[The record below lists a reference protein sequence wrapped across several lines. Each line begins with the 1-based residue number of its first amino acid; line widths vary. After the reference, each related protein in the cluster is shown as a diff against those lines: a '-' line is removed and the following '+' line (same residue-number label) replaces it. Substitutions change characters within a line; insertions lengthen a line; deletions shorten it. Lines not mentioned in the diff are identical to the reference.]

1 MSKGIPTELGTEK
14 IGTLLRKY
22 AVPAIIAMT
31 ASSLYNIVDSIFIGQ
46 GVGPY
51 AISGF
56 AITFPFMNLA
66 AAFGSLIGVGAST
79 LSSVL
84 LGQRD
89 YDNAKKVL
97 GNVVVL
103 NLIIGGL
110 FSLFSLLF
118 LDSILYFFGA
128 SENTLPYA
136 KEYMVIILAGNIVT
150 HMYLGLNA
158 LLRSSGHPKQ
168 AMAATML
175 TVALN
180 CILDP
185 IFIFVFD
192 MGIAGAAWATVLA
205 QVVALMWLLKIF
217 SDKNE
222 LIHFQKGIFKLQK
235 KIVLDS
241 LAIGLAPFL
250 MNSVSCFVV
259 IFINRQLLKYGG
271 DLSVGAYGIVN
282 RYVFLFMMIVMGF
295 TQGMQPIAGYNY
307 GARQY
312 DRVVDVLKRTIKWA
326 MLIMTTSFIV
336 GELFPQMVVSAF
348 TSDPDLIEKAANGVR
363 IIVLAFPV
371 IGINLVTS
379 NFFQSIGKPKRSIFL
394 SLSRQLIF
402 LTPLLYFLPLF
413 MGEKGVWWS
422 FAISDVISTVVASL
436 LLYQFLK
443 TFNNKKTTDYGE
455 ETA

>member
-1 MSKGIPTELGTEK
+1 MSNGIPIELGTEK
-14 IGTLLRKY
+14 VSKLLRKY

-89 YDNAKKVL
+89 YDNAKRVL

-103 NLIIGGL
+103 NLIMGGI
-110 FSLFSLLF
+110 FSLLSLLF
-118 LDSILYFFGA
+118 LDQILSFFGA

-136 KEYMVIILAGNIVT
+136 REYMVIILAGNIIT

-175 TVALN
+175 TVGLN
-180 CILDP
+180 CLLDP
-185 IFIFVFD
+185 LFIFVFD
-192 MGIAGAAWATVLA
+192 MGIAGAAWATILA
-205 QVVALMWLLKIF
+205 QLVALVWLLRIF
-217 SDKNE
+217 SNKNE
-222 LIHFQKGIFKLQK
+222 LIHFQKGIFRLQK
-235 KIVLDS
+235 RIVKDS

-250 MNSVSCFVV
+250 MNAVSCFVV

-312 DRVVDVLKRTIKWA
+312 DRVTEVLKRTIKWG
-326 MLIMTTSFIV
+326 MIVMTTSFVV
-336 GELFPQMVVSAF
+336 GMLFPYTVVSAF
-348 TSDPDLIEKAANGVR
+348 TNDPDLIEKSAHGVR
-363 IIVLAFPV
+363 IIVIAFPV

-379 NFFQSIGKPKRSIFL
+379 NFFQSIGKPKKSIFL

-402 LTPLLYFLPLF
+402 LTPLLYILPTF

-422 FAISDVISTVVASL
+422 FAISDLISTVVACL
-436 LLYQFLK
+436 LLYKFFK
-443 TFNNKKTTDYGE
+443 TFNHEKT
-455 ETA
+455 A

>member
-1 MSKGIPTELGTEK
+1 MS
-14 IGTLLRKY
+14 TLLKKY

-31 ASSLYNIVDSIFIGQ
+31 ATSLYNIVDSIFIGQ

-79 LSSVL
+79 LTSVL

-89 YDNAKKVL
+89 YDKARKVL

-103 NLIIGGL
+103 NIIIGGL
-110 FSLFSLLF
+110 FTLLSLSF
-118 LDSILYFFGA
+118 LDQILYFFGA
-128 SENTLPYA
+128 SEKTLQYA
-136 KEYMVIILAGNIVT
+136 REYMVIILSGNIIT
-150 HMYLGLNA
+150 HLYLGLNA
-158 LLRSSGHPKQ
+158 LLRSAGHPKY
-168 AMAATML
+168 AMGATIL
-175 TVALN
+175 TVVLN

-192 MGIAGAAWATVLA
+192 MGIAGAAWATILS
-205 QVVALMWLLKIF
+205 QVVSLMWQFKIF
-217 SDKNE
+217 SNKEE
-222 LIHFQKGIFKLQK
+222 LIHFQKGIFRLEK
-235 KIVLDS
+235 KIVKDS

-250 MNSVSCFVV
+250 MNAVSCFVV

-271 DLSVGAYGIVN
+271 DLAVGAYGIVN

-312 DRVVDVLKRTIKWA
+312 SRVVSVLKKTIVAA
-326 MLIMTTSFIV
+326 MIIMTTSFVV
-336 GELFPQMVVSAF
+336 GELFPYTVVSAF
-348 TSDPDLIEKAANGVR
+348 TDDPELIEKSALGVR
-363 IIVLAFPV
+363 LIVIVFPL

-379 NFFQSIGKPKRSIFL
+379 NFFQSIGKPKRAIFL
-394 SLSRQLIF
+394 SLSRQLLF
-402 LTPLLYFLPLF
+402 LTPLIYVLPLYL
-413 MGEKGVWWS
+413 GERGVWWS
-422 FAISDVISTVVASL
+422 FVISDALSVAVSSWL
-436 LLYQFLK
+436 LFSFLK
-443 TFNNKKTTDYGE
+443 SFSNLKDECYGE
-455 ETA
+455 

>member
-1 MSKGIPTELGTEK
+1 MEKRIPTELGTEK
-14 IGTLLRKY
+14 VSVLLRKY

-103 NLIIGGL
+103 NLLIGGL
-110 FSLFSLLF
+110 FSIISLTF

-136 KEYMVIILAGNIVT
+136 KEYMVIILAGNIIT

-205 QVVALMWLLKIF
+205 QVVALVWLLKIF
-217 SDKNE
+217 SNKEE
-222 LIHFQKGIFKLQK
+222 LIHFQKGIFRLQR
-235 KIVLDS
+235 KIVVDS

-307 GARQY
+307 GARQF
-312 DRVVDVLKRTIKWA
+312 DRVKEVLMRTIKWA
-326 MLIMTTSFIV
+326 MLIMTTSFVV
-336 GELFPQMVVSAF
+336 GQLIPRTVVSAF
-348 TSDPDLIEKAANGVR
+348 TSDPDLIDKAAHGVR

-402 LTPLLYFLPLF
+402 LTPLLYLLPMF

-422 FAISDVISTVVASL
+422 FAISDIISTVVACL

-443 TFNNKKTTDYGE
+443 TFNHE
-455 ETA
+455 QTA

>member
-1 MSKGIPTELGTEK
+1 MEKRIPTELGTEK
-14 IGTLLRKY
+14 VSVLLKKY

-103 NLIIGGL
+103 NLLIGGL
-110 FSLFSLLF
+110 FSIISLTF

-136 KEYMVIILAGNIVT
+136 KEYMVIILAGNIIT

-205 QVVALMWLLKIF
+205 QVVALVWLLKIF
-217 SDKNE
+217 SNKEE
-222 LIHFQKGIFKLQK
+222 LIHFQKGIFRLQR
-235 KIVLDS
+235 KIVVDS

-307 GARQY
+307 GARQF
-312 DRVVDVLKRTIKWA
+312 DRVKEVLMRTIKWA
-326 MLIMTTSFIV
+326 MLIMTTSFVV
-336 GELFPQMVVSAF
+336 GQLIPRTVVSAF
-348 TSDPDLIEKAANGVR
+348 TSDPDLIDKAAHGVR

-402 LTPLLYFLPLF
+402 LTPLLYLLPMF

-422 FAISDVISTVVASL
+422 FAISDIISTVVACL

-443 TFNNKKTTDYGE
+443 TFNHE
-455 ETA
+455 QTA

>member
-1 MSKGIPTELGTEK
+1 MSKGIPTELGTENVGK
-14 IGTLLRKY
+14 LLKKY

-84 LGQRD
+84 LGQKD
-89 YDNAKKVL
+89 YDNAKRVL

-103 NLIIGGL
+103 NLIMGGL
-110 FSLFSLLF
+110 FSLISLLF
-118 LDSILYFFGA
+118 LDNILYFFGA

-136 KEYMVIILAGNIVT
+136 KEYMVIILAGNIIT

-168 AMAATML
+168 AMAATIL
-175 TVALN
+175 TVVLN

-185 IFIFVFD
+185 LFIFVFD
-192 MGIAGAAWATVLA
+192 MGIAGAAWATVLS
-205 QVVALMWLLKIF
+205 QFVALVWLLRTF

-222 LIHFQKGIFKLQK
+222 LIHFQKGIFRLRK
-235 KIVLDS
+235 KIVVDS

-250 MNSVSCFVV
+250 MNAVSCFVV

-312 DRVVDVLKRTIKWA
+312 KRVKEVLFKTIKWG
-326 MLIMTTSFIV
+326 MLVMTTSFVV
-336 GELFPQMVVSAF
+336 GMLIPKTVVSAF
-348 TSDPDLIEKAANGVR
+348 TSDPDLIEKAAKGVR
-363 IIVLAFPV
+363 IIVIAFPL

-402 LTPLLYFLPLF
+402 LSPLLYILPLI
-413 MGEKGVWWS
+413 MGESGVWWS
-422 FAISDVISTVVASL
+422 FAISDLISTVVASL

-443 TFNNKKTTDYGE
+443 TFNHE
-455 ETA
+455 QTA

>member
-1 MSKGIPTELGTEK
+1 MSNGIPIELGTEK
-14 IGTLLRKY
+14 VSKLLKKY

-103 NLIIGGL
+103 NLIMGGL
-110 FSLFSLLF
+110 FSLISLLF
-118 LDSILYFFGA
+118 LDQILYFFGA

-136 KEYMVIILAGNIVT
+136 KEYMVIILAGNIIT

-175 TVALN
+175 TVGLN
-180 CILDP
+180 CLLDP
-185 IFIFVFD
+185 LFIFVFD

-205 QVVALMWLLKIF
+205 QLVALVWLLRIF
-217 SDKNE
+217 SNKNE
-222 LIHFQKGIFKLQK
+222 LIHFQKGIFRLQK
-235 KIVLDS
+235 RIVKDS

-250 MNSVSCFVV
+250 MNAVSCFVV

-312 DRVVDVLKRTIKWA
+312 DRVTEVLKRTIKWG
-326 MLIMTTSFIV
+326 MIVMTTSFVV
-336 GELFPQMVVSAF
+336 GMLFPYTVVSAF
-348 TSDPDLIEKAANGVR
+348 TNDPDLIEKSAHGVR
-363 IIVLAFPV
+363 IIVIAFPV

-402 LTPLLYFLPLF
+402 LTPLLYILPTF

-422 FAISDVISTVVASL
+422 FAISDLISTIVACL
-436 LLYQFLK
+436 LLYKFFK
-443 TFNNKKTTDYGE
+443 TFNHEKT
-455 ETA
+455 A

>member
-1 MSKGIPTELGTEK
+1 LNKGIPTELGTEK
-14 IGTLLRKY
+14 VSKLLRKY

-84 LGQRD
+84 LGQKD

-103 NLIIGGL
+103 NLIMGGL
-110 FSLFSLLF
+110 FSLISLLF
-118 LDSILYFFGA
+118 LDGILYFFGA

-136 KEYMVIILAGNIVT
+136 KEYMVIILAGNIIT

-175 TVALN
+175 TVILN

-185 IFIFVFD
+185 LFIFVFD
-192 MGIAGAAWATVLA
+192 MGIAGAAWATILS
-205 QVVALMWLLKIF
+205 QVVALTWLLKIF
-217 SDKNE
+217 SNKDE
-222 LIHFQKGIFKLQK
+222 LIHFQSGIFRLQK
-235 KIVLDS
+235 KIVKDS

-250 MNSVSCFVV
+250 MNAVSCFVV

-282 RYVFLFMMIVMGF
+282 RYVFLFMMIVLGF
-295 TQGMQPIAGYNY
+295 TQGMQPIVGYNY

-312 DRVVDVLKRTIKWA
+312 DRVTEALKRTIKWG
-326 MLIMTTSFIV
+326 MIVMTTSFVV
-336 GELFPQMVVSAF
+336 GMFFPYTVVSAF
-348 TSDPDLIEKAANGVR
+348 TNDPDLIEKAAHGVR
-363 IIVLAFPV
+363 IIVFAFPV

-394 SLSRQLIF
+394 
-402 LTPLLYFLPLF
+402 
-413 MGEKGVWWS
+413 
-422 FAISDVISTVVASL
+422 
-436 LLYQFLK
+436 
-443 TFNNKKTTDYGE
+443 
-455 ETA
+455 

>member
-1 MSKGIPTELGTEK
+1 
-14 IGTLLRKY
+14 
-22 AVPAIIAMT
+22 MT

-103 NLIIGGL
+103 NLLIGGL
-110 FSLFSLLF
+110 FSIISLTF

-136 KEYMVIILAGNIVT
+136 KEYMVIILAGNIIT

-205 QVVALMWLLKIF
+205 QVVALVWLLKIF
-217 SDKNE
+217 SNKEE
-222 LIHFQKGIFKLQK
+222 LIHFQKGIFRLQR
-235 KIVLDS
+235 KIVVDS

-307 GARQY
+307 GARQF
-312 DRVVDVLKRTIKWA
+312 DRVKEVLMRTIKWA
-326 MLIMTTSFIV
+326 MLIMTTSFVV
-336 GELFPQMVVSAF
+336 GQLIPRTVVSAF
-348 TSDPDLIEKAANGVR
+348 TSDPDLIDKAAHGVR

-402 LTPLLYFLPLF
+402 LTPLLYLLPMF

-422 FAISDVISTVVASL
+422 FAISDIISTVVACL

-443 TFNNKKTTDYGE
+443 TFNHE
-455 ETA
+455 QTA

>member
-1 MSKGIPTELGTEK
+1 MSRGIPTELGTENV
-14 IGTLLRKY
+14 GVLLRKY

-31 ASSLYNIVDSIFIGQ
+31 ATSLYNIVDSIFIGQ

-89 YDNAKKVL
+89 YDNAKRVL

-103 NLIIGGL
+103 NLIMGGL
-110 FSLFSLLF
+110 FSIVSLIF
-118 LDSILYFFGA
+118 LDPILYFFGA
-128 SENTLPYA
+128 SENTLSFA
-136 KEYMVIILAGNIVT
+136 EEYMVIILAGNIIT

-168 AMAATML
+168 AMAATIL
-175 TVALN
+175 TVILN

-192 MGIAGAAWATVLA
+192 MGIAGAAWATILS
-205 QVVALMWLLKIF
+205 QTVALGWLLKIF
-217 SDKNE
+217 SNKNE
-222 LIHFQKGIFKLQK
+222 LIHFQHGIFRLKK
-235 KIVLDS
+235 KIVTDS

-250 MNSVSCFVV
+250 MNSVSCFIV

-312 DRVVDVLKRTIKWA
+312 DRVKDVFKRTLKWG
-326 MLIMTTSFIV
+326 MLVMTTSFVV
-336 GELFPQMVVSAF
+336 GMFFPYTVVSAF
-348 TSDPDLIEKAANGVR
+348 TSDPQLIEKSAHGVR
-363 IIVLAFPV
+363 IIVTAFPIV
-371 IGINLVTS
+371 GINLVTS
-379 NFFQSIGKPKRSIFL
+379 NFFQSIGKPKKSIFL
-394 SLSRQLIF
+394 SVSRQLIF
-402 LTPLLYFLPLF
+402 LTPLLYLLPLV

-422 FAISDVISTVVASL
+422 FVISDSISTIVACL
-436 LLYQFLK
+436 LLYQFFK
-443 TFNNKKTTDYGE
+443 TFNNGQKT
-455 ETA
+455 A

>member
-14 IGTLLRKY
+14 VSKLLRKY

-84 LGQRD
+84 LGQKD
-89 YDNAKKVL
+89 YDNAKRVL

-103 NLIIGGL
+103 NLIMGGL
-110 FSLFSLLF
+110 FSLISLLF
-118 LDSILYFFGA
+118 LDNILYFFGA

-136 KEYMVIILAGNIVT
+136 KEYMVIILAGNIIT

-175 TVALN
+175 TVVLN

-185 IFIFVFD
+185 LFIFVFK
-192 MGIAGAAWATVLA
+192 MGIAGAAWATILS
-205 QVVALMWLLKIF
+205 QIVALAWLLRIF
-217 SDKNE
+217 SNKNE
-222 LIHFQKGIFKLQK
+222 LIHFQSGIFRLQK
-235 KIVLDS
+235 KIVKDS

-295 TQGMQPIAGYNY
+295 TQGMQPIVGYNY

-312 DRVVDVLKRTIKWA
+312 DRVTEALKRTIKWGVIV
-326 MLIMTTSFIV
+326 MSTSFVV
-336 GELFPQMVVSAF
+336 GMFFPFTVVSAF
-348 TSDPDLIEKAANGVR
+348 TSDPDLIEKAAHGVR
-363 IIVLAFPV
+363 IIVFAFPV

-402 LTPLLYFLPLF
+402 LTPLLYILPMF

-422 FAISDVISTVVASL
+422 FAISDLISTFVASA
-436 LLYQFLK
+436 LLYQFFK
-443 TFNNKKTTDYGE
+443 TFNHEKT
-455 ETA
+455 A

>member
-1 MSKGIPTELGTEK
+1 MAKGIPTELGTEK
-14 IGTLLRKY
+14 VSVLLRKY

-89 YDNAKKVL
+89 YDNARKVL

-103 NLIIGGL
+103 NFIIGGL
-110 FSLFSLLF
+110 FTILSLAF
-118 LDSILYFFGA
+118 LDPILYFFGA
-128 SENTLPYA
+128 SDNTITYA

-168 AMAATML
+168 AMSATML
-175 TVALN
+175 TVVLN

-192 MGIAGAAWATVLA
+192 MGIAGAAWATVLS
-205 QVVALMWLLKIF
+205 QMVALIWLLRIF
-217 SDKNE
+217 SNKEE
-222 LIHFQKGIFKLQK
+222 LIHFQRGIFRLQK
-235 KIVLDS
+235 KIVMDS

-312 DRVVDVLKRTIKWA
+312 DRVKEVLMRTIKWA
-326 MLIMTTSFIV
+326 MLIMTTSFVV
-336 GELFPQMVVSAF
+336 GQLIPRTVVSAF
-348 TSDPDLIEKAANGVR
+348 TSDPDLIEKAAHGVR

-402 LTPLLYFLPLF
+402 LTPLLYILPIF

-422 FAISDVISTVVASL
+422 FAISDIISTVVACL
-436 LLYQFLK
+436 LLYQFFK
-443 TFNNKKTTDYGE
+443 TFNHE
-455 ETA
+455 QTA

>member
-1 MSKGIPTELGTEK
+1 MSNGIPIELGTEK
-14 IGTLLRKY
+14 VSKLLKKY

-103 NLIIGGL
+103 NLIMGGL
-110 FSLFSLLF
+110 FSLISLLF
-118 LDSILYFFGA
+118 LDQILYFFGA

-136 KEYMVIILAGNIVT
+136 KEYMVIILAGNIIT

-175 TVALN
+175 TVGLN
-180 CILDP
+180 CLLDP
-185 IFIFVFD
+185 LFIFVFD
-192 MGIAGAAWATVLA
+192 MGIAGAAWATILA
-205 QVVALMWLLKIF
+205 QLVALVWLLRIF
-217 SDKNE
+217 SNKNE
-222 LIHFQKGIFKLQK
+222 LIHFQKGIFRLQK
-235 KIVLDS
+235 RIVKDS

-250 MNSVSCFVV
+250 MNAVSCFVV

-312 DRVVDVLKRTIKWA
+312 DRVTEVLKRTIKWG
-326 MLIMTTSFIV
+326 MIVMTTSFVV
-336 GELFPQMVVSAF
+336 GMLFPYTVVSAF
-348 TSDPDLIEKAANGVR
+348 TNDPDLIEKSAHGVR
-363 IIVLAFPV
+363 IIVIAFPV

-379 NFFQSIGKPKRSIFL
+379 NFFQSIGKPKKSIFL

-402 LTPLLYFLPLF
+402 LTPLLYILPTF

-422 FAISDVISTVVASL
+422 FAISDLISTIVACL
-436 LLYQFLK
+436 LLYKFFK
-443 TFNNKKTTDYGE
+443 TFNHEKT
-455 ETA
+455 A

>member
-1 MSKGIPTELGTEK
+1 MSNGIPIELGTEK
-14 IGTLLRKY
+14 VSKLLKKY

-103 NLIIGGL
+103 NLIMGGL
-110 FSLFSLLF
+110 FSLISLLF
-118 LDSILYFFGA
+118 LDQILYFFGA

-136 KEYMVIILAGNIVT
+136 KEYMVIILAGNIIT

-175 TVALN
+175 TVGLN
-180 CILDP
+180 CLLDP
-185 IFIFVFD
+185 LFIFVFD
-192 MGIAGAAWATVLA
+192 MGIAGAAWATILA
-205 QVVALMWLLKIF
+205 QLVALVWLLRIF
-217 SDKNE
+217 SNKNE
-222 LIHFQKGIFKLQK
+222 LIHFQKGIFRLQK
-235 KIVLDS
+235 RIVKDS

-250 MNSVSCFVV
+250 MNAVSCFVV

-312 DRVVDVLKRTIKWA
+312 DRVTEVLKRTIKWG
-326 MLIMTTSFIV
+326 MIVMTTSFVV
-336 GELFPQMVVSAF
+336 GMLFPYTVVSAF
-348 TSDPDLIEKAANGVR
+348 TNDPDLIEKSAHGVR
-363 IIVLAFPV
+363 IIVIAFPV

-402 LTPLLYFLPLF
+402 LTPLLYILPTF

-422 FAISDVISTVVASL
+422 FAISDLISTIVACL
-436 LLYQFLK
+436 LLYKFFK
-443 TFNNKKTTDYGE
+443 TFNHEKT
-455 ETA
+455 A